1 MFLLQSFFN
10 LCNGRAFCCYSN
22 NVLWVRGYVFGLNKR
37 LFVAVCLFVLDKNKR
52 QAMLFSLAFCVVGM
66 TGFEPATTRPPDEY
80 SNRAELHPECSWRL
94 ATWALSLLRCKDK
107 EKVANYQM
115 SREENQALP

>member
-1 MFLLQSFFN
+1 MILHPERSTIAIPYIGAIKAMRVEVDSLL
-10 LCNGRAFCCYSN
+10 LALYS
-22 NVLWVRGYVFGLNKR
+22 
-37 LFVAVCLFVLDKNKR
+37 
-52 QAMLFSLAFCVVGM
+52 VGM
-66 TGFEPATTRPPDEY
+66 TGFEPATTRAPDEY

-94 ATWALSLLRCKDK
+94 TAWALSLLRCKDK

>member
-1 MFLLQSFFN
+1 MILHPERSSIAIPIGAIKAMRVEVDSLL
-10 LCNGRAFCCYSN
+10 LALYS
-22 NVLWVRGYVFGLNKR
+22 
-37 LFVAVCLFVLDKNKR
+37 
-52 QAMLFSLAFCVVGM
+52 VGM

-80 SNRAELHPECSWRL
+80 SNRAELHPECPWRL
-94 ATWALSLLRCKDK
+94 TTWALSLLRCKDK

>member
-1 MFLLQSFFN
+1 MRVEVDSLL
-10 LCNGRAFCCYSN
+10 
-22 NVLWVRGYVFGLNKR
+22 
-37 LFVAVCLFVLDKNKR
+37 
-52 QAMLFSLAFCVVGM
+52 LASHSVGM

>member
-1 MFLLQSFFN
+1 MRVEVYSLL
-10 LCNGRAFCCYSN
+10 LALYS
-22 NVLWVRGYVFGLNKR
+22 VTLPRFII
-37 LFVAVCLFVLDKNKR
+37 
-52 QAMLFSLAFCVVGM
+52 VGM